1 MNIEQIQALA
11 AQIGTPRDYGH
22 FIGGEWVAGHS
33 GETIALSNPAT
44 RAHLATIQAG
54 DAVDIGRAVDAA
66 ARAFPSWAQV
76 APHARQRILLDIAA
90 VLRPRIADFA
100 MMESLNNGK
109 TFAEAHFDVIGAIG
123 LFEFYAGASFHLH
136 GQTMDFADATMLVH
150 REPIGVCAQI
160 IPWNVPLLM
169 AAMKLGPAL
178 AAGCT
183 VVLKPA
189 ETVCLS
195 VLEFVDAIA
204 GIVPPGVINVVT
216 GYGAAVGEA
225 LVTHPKVRKV
235 AFTGSR
241 PTAEKIIQYASRNII
256 PQTVELGGKSANII
270 CEDGDVTAAAQSA
283 LLSMTS
289 NKGEVC
295 LAGTRIFV
303 HRSLH
308 EAFIEQFAA
317 MARSVRQGDPLEPGV
332 QLGAQASQAQFDKVN
347 GYLDLAREEGA
358 RIVCGGGAARIPG
371 FEDGFF
377 VQPTILDG
385 VRNDMRIAREEIFG
399 PVIGVIAWDDEAEM
413 IRQVNDVEYGLG
425 GGLWTQNLA
434 RAHRISRAM
443 ETGTVWINRYFNMKA
458 GQPIG
463 GYKQSGFGRENALE
477 TLNQY
482 TQSKS
487 VVINLIEGP
496 LGPPSHF

>member
-1 MNIEQIQALA
+1 MEIEDVRALA
-11 AQIGTPRDYGH
+11 AKIGAKREYGH
-22 FIGGEWVAGHS
+22 FIGGQWVGGNS
-33 GETIALSNPAT
+33 GETITLSNPAT
-44 RAHLATIQAG
+44 RADLATIQAG
-54 DAVDIGRAVDAA
+54 DAVDIGHAVDAA
-66 ARAFPSWAQV
+66 YAAFPSWSQI
-76 APHARQRILLDIAA
+76 APHARQKILLDMAA
-90 VLRPRIADFA
+90 ILRARLPEFA

-109 TFAEAHFDVIGAIG
+109 TFLEAHFDVIGSIG
-123 LFEFYAGASFHLH
+123 LLEFYSGAAFHLH
-136 GQTMDFADATMLVH
+136 GQVMDFADATMIVH

-169 AAMKLGPAL
+169 AVMKLGPAL

-189 ETVCLS
+189 ETVCMS
-195 VLEFVDAIA
+195 VLEFMKAIA
-204 GIVPPGVINVVT
+204 EILPPGVVNVVT

-241 PTAEKIIQYASRNII
+241 PTAAKIIQYASRNII

-270 CEDGDVTAAAQSA
+270 CEDGDLDAAAQSA
-283 LLSMTS
+283 VLSAIS

-303 HRSLH
+303 HRSVH
-308 EAFIEQFAA
+308 EAFVEKFRA
-317 MARSVRQGDPLEPGV
+317 MLGAVRQGDPLDPKT
-332 QLGAQASQAQFDKVN
+332 QIGAQASQAQFTRVQD
-347 GYLDLAREEGA
+347 YLNIAREEGA
-358 RIVCGGGAARIPG
+358 DIVCGGSAAQIEG
-371 FEDGFF
+371 LENGLFI
-377 VQPTILDG
+377 QPTILDN
-385 VRNDMRIAREEIFG
+385 VHNDMRVAREEIFG
-399 PVIGVIAWDDEAEM
+399 PVIGVIEWEDEAEM

-425 GGLWTQNLA
+425 GGLWTKNLA

-477 TLNQY
+477 TLNHY
-482 TQSKS
+482 TVSKS
-487 VVINLIEGP
+487 VVVNLLEGP
-496 LGPPSHF
+496 LGLPSHF